1 MITTAPERAALA
13 AALHVSP
20 NTLYSALDSKFMGAD
35 LRIGWASEDWSDAL
49 QVSEIWSDGCD
60 LTMCLLPMVRDVIET
75 EAHAERNAAKWDW
88 S

>member
-20 NTLYSALDSKFMGAD
+20 NVIYSSLTSKRLNAV
-35 LRIGWASEDWSDAL
+35 LHIGWASIDWSDAL
-49 QVSEIWSDGCD
+49 QVVEVWHGDCD
-60 LTMCLLPMVRDVIET
+60 LSMDLAQDARDAIEV
-75 EAHAERNAAKWDW
+75 EAHAERDAARWDW